1 MKSMSW
7 PKCSLLFGL
16 VLASAPAA
24 PADDLI
30 RARDFCYRQE
40 YDSALAVVRAMC
52 RCDTT
57 DPAPYYWQ
65 ASITQLLIYDSGNK
79 ELIDSF
85 YALSDR
91 AIAKARNRLRR
102 DSRDAQAHFYVGVTQ
117 LNRANLL
124 AWQQRRLLAF
134 KTLLG
139 VMPQLR
145 TALAYDTTLADA
157 RFGIGVIEYFKANA
171 DRYVFGLGLLGSRKK
186 AYQLVKAVADRECL
200 LQPAAQFLHAYM
212 LKEDGDYADAV
223 RSCQALLLQYPGN
236 RAALRLM
243 RDAQYRGGMLSGA
256 VATGRLVEQ
265 EVLHACPGSRY
276 ALSENWIV
284 CGKAFAE
291 AGLSDSARVRFDRV
305 IALEP
310 YTGEVPWLSTYVREA
325 KQWRKKLGS

>member
-1 MKSMSW
+1 MSW
-7 PKCSLLFGL
+7 LKCSLLLGF

-24 PADDLI
+24 PAGNLI

-79 ELIDSF
+79 QLIDSF

-91 AIAKARNRLRR
+91 AVATARTRL
-102 DSRDAQAHFYVGVTQ
+102 SRNSGDAQAHFYIGVTQ

-124 AWQQRRLLAF
+124 AWQQRRLPAF
-134 KTLLG
+134 RTMLG

-145 TALAYDTTLADA
+145 AALADDPTLTDA
-157 RFGIGVIEYFKANA
+157 EFGIGVIEYFKANA
-171 DRYVFGLGLLGSRKK
+171 DRYVFGLGLLGSRKQ

-212 LKEDGDYADAV
+212 LKEDGDYAGAV
-223 RSCQALLLQYPGN
+223 RSCQTLLIRYPCN
-236 RAALRLM
+236 RTALRM
-243 RDAQYRGGMLSGA
+243 IRDAQYKGGKLSDA
-256 VATGRLVEQ
+256 VATGRLVER
-265 EVLHACPGSRY
+265 EVLRACPGSRY
-276 ALSENWIV
+276 ALSENWII

-291 AGLSDSARVRFDRV
+291 AGLCDSARARFDRV
-305 IALEP
+305 IAWEP
-310 YTGEVPWLSTYVREA
+310 YVGEVPWLSNYVREA
-325 KQWRKKLGS
+325 KQWRKKL